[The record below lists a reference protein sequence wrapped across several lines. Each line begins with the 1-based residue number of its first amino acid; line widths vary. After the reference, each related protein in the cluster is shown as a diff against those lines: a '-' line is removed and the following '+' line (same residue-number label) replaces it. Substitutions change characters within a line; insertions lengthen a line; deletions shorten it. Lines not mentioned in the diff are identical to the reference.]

1 MKGAAPAQA
10 RPTYIFLGD
19 HTVSDDATALEQ
31 SAEGDLPS
39 AIVKRADGI
48 YFVADAPAT
57 DCLSA
62 VSQTFLGSA
71 YFAGLDY
78 AVMSRMLYN
87 VGPDL
92 PEALRNQPLL
102 RFADS
107 VQSFSSARR
116 ALYKTVKVINGE
128 AEYYFEPVFF
138 EVEDMPPQPARL
150 NFDEFVSD
158 MWVKGIRFGIDAP
171 AVRDV
176 IATGRLARII
186 VARGLPAIPGR
197 DATIVEVSRDLHRSN
212 APKDMGEGRL
222 DLQTFQNR
230 FPQVKPNVKLLKKV
244 PRAPGLRGYELSGLV
259 LEPPL
264 PKDIELTSVAG
275 EGTVIENLRDG
286 EYLVSAVE
294 GFLSVDPATK
304 RLSIGP
310 KIISR
315 EGVSARTTG
324 NLQLTAEYEEFGD
337 VQEQRSVEG
346 GSITIHGDVYG
357 NVVSRGGDIVFGK
370 NVMGGTATNTD
381 GAIRVKGVAS
391 GAVLQ
396 TKRGEVALT
405 RAESC
410 IISGSR
416 VVIGEASNCEIVADE
431 VVIKVAEGCAIA
443 ARKIEIVHA
452 GPRKQNEMLLYALVP
467 DTAKFD
473 KKIGE
478 LQPRVQAAAREA
490 DERKAEMDAITSQPE
505 MRNYL
510 TLATR
515 VRKREVTLTPEQLPL
530 FQKMAEAMGPALRQ
544 VAKIS
549 LAIKAAQVQQE
560 QVQEQVN
567 QVQRAKAALIRGSRC
582 TVELLTGDVLLR
594 TMTFEPG
601 EPAPY
606 DRPAKELKA
615 KVRTATPGMTVLH
628 SGHVG
633 PINWAPDSE

>member
-1 MKGAAPAQA
+1 
-10 RPTYIFLGD
+10 
-19 HTVSDDATALEQ
+19 VSDDATALEPT
-31 SAEGDLPS
+31 AEGDLPT

-48 YFVADAPAT
+48 FFKGDA
-57 DCLSA
+57 SA
-62 VSQTFLGSA
+62 VACALAASQVFLGSA

-78 AVMSRMLYN
+78 AVFSKMLYN

-92 PEALRNQPLL
+92 PDTLRDQPLL
-102 RFADS
+102 RFADAIEP
-107 VQSFSSARR
+107 FHAPRR

-138 EVEDMPPQPARL
+138 DVPDMPPQPARL
-150 NFDEFVSD
+150 NFDEFVAD

-176 IATGRLARII
+176 IATGRLARIT
-186 VARGLPAIPGR
+186 VARRLNAVPGK
-197 DATIVEVSRDLHRSN
+197 DAAIVEVSQDIHRSN
-212 APKDMGEGRL
+212 APKDMGDGRL
-222 DLQTFQNR
+222 DLQSFQNR
-230 FPQVKPNVKLLKKV
+230 FPQVKPNVKLLRKV
-244 PRAPGLRGYELSGLV
+244 PRAAGVRGYELSGLV

-264 PKDIELTSVAG
+264 PKDIELASVAG
-275 EGTVIENLRDG
+275 DGTVIENLRGG
-286 EYLVSAVE
+286 EFLVSAVE
-294 GFLSVDPATK
+294 GFLSVDPASK

-324 NLQLTAEYEEFGD
+324 NLQLTGEYEEFGD
-337 VQEQRSVEG
+337 VQEQRMVEG
-346 GSITIHGDVYG
+346 GNITIHGDVFG
-357 NVVSRGGDIVFGK
+357 NIVSRGGDVLLSK
-370 NVMGGTATNTD
+370 NLMGGTVTNAD
-381 GAIRVKGVAS
+381 GAIRVRGVAS

-396 TKRGEVALT
+396 TRRGEVALT

-416 VVIGEASNCEIVADE
+416 VVIGEASNCEIMADE

-467 DTAKFD
+467 DTTKFD
-473 KKIGE
+473 KKIAE
-478 LQPRVQAAAREA
+478 LQPKVQHAAREA
-490 DERKAEMDAITSQPE
+490 DARKAEMDAITGQTE
-505 MRNYL
+505 VRNYL

-515 VRKREVTLTPEQLPL
+515 VRKREVVLTPEQLPL
-530 FQKMAEAMGPALRQ
+530 FQKMAEAVGPSLRQ

-560 QVQEQVN
+560 QAQGEVD
-567 QVQRAKAALIRGSRC
+567 QVQRQKSALIRGSRC
-582 TVELLTGDVLLR
+582 TVELITGDVLLR
-594 TMTFEPG
+594 TMSFVPG
-601 EPAPY
+601 EPPPY

-628 SGHVG
+628 SGPVG
-633 PINWAPDSE
+633 PINWAPYAEN

>member
-1 MKGAAPAQA
+1 M
-10 RPTYIFLGD
+10 R
-19 HTVSDDATALEQ
+19 
-31 SAEGDLPS
+31 
-39 AIVKRADGI
+39 RADGV
-48 YFVADAPAT
+48 FFQADASAAA
-57 DCLSA
+57 CAAA
-62 VSQTFLGSA
+62 VSQVFLGSA
-71 YFAGLDY
+71 CFIGLDY
-78 AVMSRMLYN
+78 AVFSKMLYN

-92 PEALRNQPLL
+92 PPALRAQPLL

-107 VQSFSSARR
+107 IAPFPAPRR

-138 EVEDMPPQPARL
+138 DVPDLPPQPARL
-150 NFDEFVSD
+150 NFDEFVAD

-176 IATGRLARII
+176 IATGRLARLI
-186 VARGLPAIPGR
+186 VARRLNAVPGK
-197 DATIVEVSRDLHRSN
+197 DAAIVEVSPDIHRSN

-230 FPQVKPNVKLLKKV
+230 FPQVKPHVKLLRKV
-244 PRAPGLRGYELSGLV
+244 PRTAGTRGFELSGLV
-259 LEPPL
+259 LEPPV
-264 PKDIELTSVAG
+264 PKDFELTSVAG
-275 EGTVIENLRDG
+275 EGTVIEHLRGG
-286 EYLVSAVE
+286 EFLVSAVE
-294 GFLSVDPATK
+294 GFLSVDPATR

-324 NLQLTAEYEEFGD
+324 NLQLTGEYEEFGD
-337 VQEQRSVEG
+337 VQEQRLVEG
-346 GSITIHGDVYG
+346 GNITIHGDVFG
-357 NVVSRGGDIVFGK
+357 NIVSRGGDVVLSK
-370 NVMGGTATNTD
+370 NLMGGTVNNAD
-381 GAIRVKGVAS
+381 GAIRVRGVAS

-416 VVIGEASNCEIVADE
+416 VVIGEASNCEIMADE

-452 GPRKQNEMLLYALVP
+452 GPRKQTEMLLYALVP

-473 KKIGE
+473 KKIAE
-478 LQPRVQAAAREA
+478 LLPRVQQAAREA
-490 DERKAEMDAITSQPE
+490 EARQAEMDAITGQTE
-505 MRNYL
+505 VRNYL

-530 FQKMAEAMGPALRQ
+530 FQKMAEAVGPSLRQ

-560 QVQEQVN
+560 QAQGEVA
-567 QVQRAKAALIRGSRC
+567 QVQRQKAALIRGSRC

-594 TMTFEPG
+594 TMSFVPG
-601 EPAPY
+601 EPPPY
-606 DRPAKELKA
+606 DRPPKELKA
-615 KVRTATPGMTVLH
+615 RVRTAAPGMTVLH
-628 SGHVG
+628 AGPVG
-633 PINWAPDSE
+633 PINWAPSEDGS

>member
-1 MKGAAPAQA
+1 M
-10 RPTYIFLGD
+10 
-19 HTVSDDATALEQ
+19 SDDATALEQ
-31 SAEGDLPS
+31 TAEDDLP
-39 AIVKRADGI
+39 AALVKRANGI
-48 YFVADAPAT
+48 FFKADASAVA
-57 DCLSA
+57 CGLA
-62 VSQTFLGSA
+62 VSQVFMGSA

-78 AVMSRMLYN
+78 AVFSKMLYN

-92 PEALRNQPLL
+92 PEALRDQPLL

-107 VQSFSSARR
+107 IQSFQTPRR

-138 EVEDMPPQPARL
+138 DIPDMPPQPARL
-150 NFDEFVSD
+150 NFDEFVAD
-158 MWVKGIRFGIDAP
+158 LWVKGIRFGIDAP

-186 VARGLPAIPGR
+186 VARRLNAVPGK
-197 DATIVEVSRDLHRSN
+197 DAAIVEVSQDIHRSN
-212 APKDMGEGRL
+212 APKDMGDGRL
-222 DLQTFQNR
+222 DLQSFQNR
-230 FPQVKPNVKLLKKV
+230 FPQVKPHIKLLRKV
-244 PRAPGLRGYELSGLV
+244 PRTTGTRGFELSGLV
-259 LEPPL
+259 LEPPV
-264 PKDIELTSVAG
+264 PKDIELASVAG
-275 EGTVIENLRDG
+275 EGTVIENLRSG
-286 EYLVSAVE
+286 EFLVSAVE

-324 NLQLTAEYEEFGD
+324 NLQLTGEYEEFGD
-337 VQEQRSVEG
+337 VQEQRVVEG
-346 GSITIHGDVYG
+346 GNITIHGDVFG
-357 NVVSRGGDIVFGK
+357 NIVSRGGDVVLSK
-370 NVMGGTATNTD
+370 NLMGGTVTNAD
-381 GAIRVKGVAS
+381 GAIRVRGVAS

-416 VVIGEASNCEIVADE
+416 VVIGEASNCEIMADE

-467 DTAKFD
+467 DTSKFD
-473 KKIGE
+473 KKIAE
-478 LQPRVQAAAREA
+478 LQPKVQHAAREA
-490 DERKAEMDAITSQPE
+490 DVRKAEMDAITSQTE
-505 MRNYL
+505 VRNYL

-515 VRKREVTLTPEQLPL
+515 VRKREVVLTPEQLPL
-530 FQKMAEAMGPALRQ
+530 FQKMAEAVGPSLRQ

-549 LAIKAAQVQQE
+549 LAMKAAQVQQE
-560 QVQEQVN
+560 QAQGEVD
-567 QVQRAKAALIRGSRC
+567 QVQRQKAALIRGSRC
-582 TVELLTGDVLLR
+582 AVELLTGDVLLR
-594 TMTFEPG
+594 TMSFMPG
-601 EPAPY
+601 EPPPY

-628 SGHVG
+628 AGHIG
-633 PINWAPDSE
+633 PINWAPYADD